1 MPTVDEQQ
9 KSELMSLTHQAIQ
22 AGSPEGSQE
31 LYRKLVEMLF
41 EICNK
46 NQKEIAA
53 ELQNLSKSLE
63 ALGKDED
70 AIEFKQRTCAVM
82 LEISMEE
89 RRRNRSDP
97 QKGPLVASKAV
108 SPVVTPPV
116 ASAPAARTPDPPAPT
131 TNGARSRIIG
141 APAQS
146 METHK
151 HALPFARLVYL
162 YMGTTDYEATLAY
175 YRDVLMGEE
184 VWTFERFGARVTAF
198 MLSHGPLVLV
208 SDHRT
213 KASCQPV
220 FEVDDLEDTARQLSQ
235 RGWKPL
241 SGPFGTPN
249 GEAYSF
255 EDPSGNRLAIFEA
268 DPTSTDRSYFDPT
281 GNDA

>member
-9 KSELMSLTHQAIQ
+9 KSELMGLTHQAIQ
-22 AGSPEGSQE
+22 ADSPEGAQE

-41 EICNK
+41 QICNK

-53 ELQNLSKSLE
+53 ELQNLSKALE
-63 ALGKDED
+63 SLGKDED

-89 RRRNRSDP
+89 RRRNRP
-97 QKGPLVASKAV
+97 APPVAVAS
-108 SPVVTPPV
+108 PPA
-116 ASAPAARTPDPPAPT
+116 ASAPATSTPAPTVPT
-131 TNGARSRIIG
+131 TNGARSKIIG
-141 APAQS
+141 TPSQS

-220 FEVDDLEDTARQLSQ
+220 FEVDDLEDTARRLSQ
-235 RGWKPL
+235 RGWKPVA
-241 SGPFGTPN
+241 GPFGTPN

-255 EDPSGNRLAIFEA
+255 EDPSGNLLAIFEA
-268 DPTSTDRSYFDPT
+268 DPKSPDRSYFDPT

>member
-22 AGSPEGSQE
+22 SDSPEGSQE
-31 LYRKLVEMLF
+31 VYRKLVEMLF
-41 EICNK
+41 QICNK

-53 ELQNLSKSLE
+53 ELQNLSKALE

-89 RRRNRSDP
+89 RRRNRS
-97 QKGPLVASKAV
+97 ASHAA
-108 SPVVTPPV
+108 PPV
-116 ASAPAARTPDPPAPT
+116 ASEPATRAPDPPIT
-131 TNGARSRIIG
+131 TTYGARSRIIG

-198 MLSHGPLVLV
+198 MLSHGPLVLI

-235 RGWKPL
+235 RGWKPV

-255 EDPSGNRLAIFEA
+255 QDPSGNLLAIFEA